1 MKQIQVVREGFEAG
15 TSDYKSSTLTLCHA
29 AYRFL
34 SVCAYFFHFFFSSL
48 FQYSD
53 TALYT
58 QLLYY
63 SRLFD
68 YDHAI
73 KNAKDDKTSE

>member
-1 MKQIQVVREGFEAG
+1 MASETMKVSIHLL
-15 TSDYKSSTLTLCHA
+15 TS
-29 AYRFL
+29 FL
-34 SVCAYFFHFFFSSL
+34 SL
-48 FQYSD
+48 LQYSD

-68 YDHAI
+68 YDYAL
-73 KNAKDDKTSE
+73 KNSKEDVKKRELLLAFHSSSLV